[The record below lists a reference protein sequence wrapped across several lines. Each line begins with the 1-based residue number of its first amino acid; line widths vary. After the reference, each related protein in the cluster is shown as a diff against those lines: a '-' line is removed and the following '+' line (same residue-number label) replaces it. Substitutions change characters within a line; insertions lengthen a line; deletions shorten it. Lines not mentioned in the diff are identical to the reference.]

1 MANICFVSLKIECRS
16 KRAALKVN
24 AVLTQLKEAADQL
37 RKGFYVGSDRYIFDA
52 AFYVY
57 VKEVSIA
64 YWVKWG
70 YSDEE
75 IIALIKF
82 LNEITPIK
90 SLRLRYEEGGS
101 LEYGE
106 YIYSAGTLSCR
117 ELPVLHYSD
126 ATGSDSDQELL
137 QRAFERYET
146 TRVVPY
152 SHYILKKYNKATK
165 MA

>member
-24 AVLTQLKEAADQL
+24 AVLTQLKEAADQQ
-37 RKGFYVGSDRYIFDA
+37 RKGFYAGSDRYIFDA

-57 VKEVSIA
+57 DKEVSMA

-70 YSDEE
+70 YSDKE
-75 IIALIKF
+75 IIVLIKF

-117 ELPVLHYSD
+117 ELPVENYPD
-126 ATGSDSDQELL
+126 ATDNDSDQEHL
-137 QRAFERYET
+137 QQAFEQYGT
-146 TRVVPY
+146 TRENPF
-152 SHYILKKYNKATK
+152 S
-165 MA
+165 

>member
-1 MANICFVSLKIECRS
+1 MANICFASSKIECRS
-16 KRAALKVN
+16 KRAAIKVN
-24 AVLTQLKEAADQL
+24 AVLMQLKEAADQQ
-37 RKGFYVGSDRYIFDA
+37 RKGFYAGSDRYIFDA

-57 VKEVSIA
+57 EKEVSMA

-117 ELPVLHYSD
+117 ELPVSHYPD
-126 ATGSDSDQELL
+126 ATDSDSDQELL
-137 QRAFERYET
+137 QQAFERYGAIREI
-146 TRVVPY
+146 PF
-152 SHYILKKYNKATK
+152 L
-165 MA
+165 

>member
-24 AVLTQLKEAADQL
+24 AVLTQLKEAADQQ
-37 RKGFYVGSDRYIFDA
+37 RKGFYAGSDRYIFDA

-57 VKEVSIA
+57 EKEVSMA

-75 IIALIKF
+75 VIALIKF

-90 SLRLRYEEGGS
+90 SLQLHYEEGGS

-117 ELPVLHYSD
+117 ELPVEHYPD
-126 ATGSDSDQELL
+126 ATDSDSDQEHL
-137 QRAFERYET
+137 QQAFERYGTIRTISQEQ
-146 TRVVPY
+146 
-152 SHYILKKYNKATK
+152 
-165 MA
+165 

>member
-24 AVLTQLKEAADQL
+24 AVLTQLKEAADQQ
-37 RKGFYVGSDRYIFDA
+37 RKGFYAGSDRYIFDA

-57 VKEVSIA
+57 EKEVSMA

-75 IIALIKF
+75 VIALIKF

-90 SLRLRYEEGGS
+90 SLLSVMKKAAVWSMENTFILPE
-101 LEYGE
+101 LFL
-106 YIYSAGTLSCR
+106 AGNFLFRIILMQPTVILTRNTCNR
-117 ELPVLHYSD
+117 HLNDMEQ
-126 ATGSDSDQELL
+126 QE
-137 QRAFERYET
+137 RFH
-146 TRVVPY
+146 
-152 SHYILKKYNKATK
+152 SHDTS
-165 MA
+165 

>member
-24 AVLTQLKEAADQL
+24 AVLTQLKEAADQQ
-37 RKGFYVGSDRYIFDA
+37 RKGFYAGSDRYIFDA

-57 VKEVSIA
+57 EKEVSMV

-70 YSDEE
+70 YQDAEV
-75 IIALIKF
+75 IALIKF

-90 SLRLRYEEGGS
+90 SLLLRYEEGGS

-117 ELPVLHYSD
+117 DFLFRIIPMQPT
-126 ATGSDSDQELL
+126 ATPIRNSCNRHLSNMEQQE
-137 QRAFERYET
+137 RF
-146 TRVVPY
+146 
-152 SHYILKKYNKATK
+152 HFYNTSRK
-165 MA
+165 MK

>member
-1 MANICFVSLKIECRS
+1 MANICFVSLKVECRS

-24 AVLTQLKEAADQL
+24 AVLTQLKEAADQQ
-37 RKGFYVGSDRYIFDA
+37 RKGFYAGSDRYIFGA

-57 VKEVSIA
+57 DKEVSMV

-75 IIALIKF
+75 VIALIKF
-82 LNEITPIK
+82 LNEISPIK
-90 SLRLRYEEGGS
+90 SLQLHYEEGGS

-117 ELPVLHYSD
+117 ELPVSHYPD
-126 ATGSDSDQELL
+126 ATDSDSDQEHL
-137 QRAFERYET
+137 QQAFERYGT
-146 TRVVPY
+146 TREIPF
-152 SHYILKKYNKATK
+152 L
-165 MA
+165 

>member
-1 MANICFVSLKIECRS
+1 MANICFVSLKIEFRS

-24 AVLTQLKEAADQL
+24 AFLTQLKEAADQQ
-37 RKGFYVGSDRYIFDA
+37 RKGFYAGSDRYIFDA

-57 VKEVSIA
+57 EKEVSMA

-75 IIALIKF
+75 VIALIKF

-90 SLRLRYEEGGS
+90 SLLLHYEEGGS

-117 ELPVLHYSD
+117 ELPVEHYPD
-126 ATGSDSDQELL
+126 ATDSDSDQEHL
-137 QRAFERYET
+137 QQAFERYGT
-146 TRVVPY
+146 TREIPF
-152 SHYILKKYNKATK
+152 S
-165 MA
+165 

>member
-16 KRAALKVN
+16 NRAAFKVN
-24 AVLTQLKEAADQL
+24 AVLTQLKEAADQQ
-37 RKGFYVGSDRYIFDA
+37 RKGFYAGSDRYIFDA

-57 VKEVSIA
+57 EKEVSMA

-75 IIALIKF
+75 VIALIKF
-82 LNEITPIK
+82 LNEISPIK
-90 SLRLRYEEGGS
+90 ALQLHYEEGGS

-117 ELPVLHYSD
+117 ELPVSHYPD
-126 ATGSDSDQELL
+126 ATDSDSDQELL
-137 QRAFERYET
+137 QQAFERYG
-146 TRVVPY
+146 
-152 SHYILKKYNKATK
+152 TK
-165 MA
+165 RLIPFS

>member
-24 AVLTQLKEAADQL
+24 AVLTQLKEAADQQ
-37 RKGFYVGSDRYIFDA
+37 RKGFYAGSDRYIFDA

-57 VKEVSIA
+57 EKEVSMV

-75 IIALIKF
+75 VIALIKF
-82 LNEITPIK
+82 LNEISPIK
-90 SLRLRYEEGGS
+90 SLLLHYEEGGS

-117 ELPVLHYSD
+117 ELPVEHYPD
-126 ATGSDSDQELL
+126 ATDSDSDQEHL
-137 QRAFERYET
+137 QQAFERYG
-146 TRVVPY
+146 
-152 SHYILKKYNKATK
+152 TK
-165 MA
+165 RLIPFL

>member
-16 KRAALKVN
+16 QRAALKVN
-24 AVLTQLKEAADQL
+24 AVLTQLKEAADQQ
-37 RKGFYVGSDRYIFDA
+37 RKGFYASSDRYIFDA

-57 VKEVSIA
+57 EKEVSMA

-70 YSDEE
+70 YSDKE

-90 SLRLRYEEGGS
+90 SLRLHYEEGGS

-117 ELPVLHYSD
+117 ELPVSHYPD
-126 ATGSDSDQELL
+126 ATDSDSDQERL
-137 QRAFERYET
+137 QQAFERYGT
-146 TRVVPY
+146 IRQIPF
-152 SHYILKKYNKATK
+152 S
-165 MA
+165 

>member
-16 KRAALKVN
+16 KRAAIKVN
-24 AVLTQLKEAADQL
+24 AVLTQLKEAADQQ
-37 RKGFYVGSDRYIFDA
+37 RKGFYAGFDRYIFDA

-57 VKEVSIA
+57 EKEVSMA

-75 IIALIKF
+75 VIALIKF
-82 LNEITPIK
+82 LNEISPIK
-90 SLRLRYEEGGS
+90 SLQLHYEEGGS

-117 ELPVLHYSD
+117 ELPVSHYPD
-126 ATGSDSDQELL
+126 ATDSDSDQEHL
-137 QRAFERYET
+137 QQAFERYGT
-146 TRVVPY
+146 TREIPF
-152 SHYILKKYNKATK
+152 L
-165 MA
+165 

>member
-16 KRAALKVN
+16 NRAALKVN
-24 AVLTQLKEAADQL
+24 AVLTQLKEAADQQ
-37 RKGFYVGSDRYIFDA
+37 RKGFYAGSDRYIFDA

-57 VKEVSIA
+57 EKEVSMA

-75 IIALIKF
+75 VIALIKF

-90 SLRLRYEEGGS
+90 SLQLHYEEGGS

-117 ELPVLHYSD
+117 ELPVSHYPD
-126 ATGSDSDQELL
+126 ATDSDSDQEHL
-137 QRAFERYET
+137 QQAFERYGT
-146 TRVVPY
+146 TREIPF
-152 SHYILKKYNKATK
+152 S
-165 MA
+165 

>member
-16 KRAALKVN
+16 KRAAIKVN
-24 AVLTQLKEAADQL
+24 AVLTQLKEAADQQ
-37 RKGFYVGSDRYIFDA
+37 RKGFYAGSDRYIFDA

-57 VKEVSIA
+57 EKVVSMA

-75 IIALIKF
+75 VITLIKF

-90 SLRLRYEEGGS
+90 SLLLHYEEGGS

-117 ELPVLHYSD
+117 ELPVSHYPD
-126 ATGSDSDQELL
+126 ATDSDSDQEHL
-137 QRAFERYET
+137 QQAFERYGTIREI
-146 TRVVPY
+146 PFE
-152 SHYILKKYNKATK
+152 I
-165 MA
+165 

>member
-1 MANICFVSLKIECRS
+1 MANICFVSLKIKCRS

-24 AVLTQLKEAADQL
+24 AALTQLKEAADQQ
-37 RKGFYVGSDRYIFDA
+37 RKGFYAGSDRYIFDV

-57 VKEVSIA
+57 EKEVSMA

-75 IIALIKF
+75 VIALIKF
-82 LNEITPIK
+82 LNEISSIK
-90 SLRLRYEEGGS
+90 SLQLHYEEGGS

-117 ELPVLHYSD
+117 ELPVSHYPD
-126 ATGSDSDQELL
+126 ATDSDSDQELL
-137 QRAFERYET
+137 QQVFEQYGLQKE
-146 TRVVPY
+146 
-152 SHYILKKYNKATK
+152 K
-165 MA
+165 

>member
-1 MANICFVSLKIECRS
+1 MANICFVSLRIECRS

-24 AVLTQLKEAADQL
+24 AVLTQLKDAAAQQ
-37 RKGFYVGSDRYIFDA
+37 RKGFYAGSDRYIFDA

-57 VKEVSIA
+57 EKEVSMA

-75 IIALIKF
+75 VIALIKF
-82 LNEITPIK
+82 LNEISPIK
-90 SLRLRYEEGGS
+90 SLQLHYEEGGS

-117 ELPVLHYSD
+117 ELPVSHYPD
-126 ATGSDSDQELL
+126 ATDSDSDQELL
-137 QRAFERYET
+137 QQAFERYGT
-146 TRVVPY
+146 TREIPLV
-152 SHYILKKYNKATK
+152 L
-165 MA
+165 

>member
-24 AVLTQLKEAADQL
+24 AVLTQLKEAADQQ
-37 RKGFYVGSDRYIFDA
+37 RKGFYAGSDRYIFDA

-57 VKEVSIA
+57 EKEVSMA

-75 IIALIKF
+75 VIALIKF

-90 SLRLRYEEGGS
+90 SLRLHYEEGGS

-117 ELPVLHYSD
+117 ELPVSHYPD
-126 ATGSDSDQELL
+126 ATDSDSDQEHL
-137 QRAFERYET
+137 QQAFERYGT
-146 TRVVPY
+146 TREIPF
-152 SHYILKKYNKATK
+152 S
-165 MA
+165 

>member
-16 KRAALKVN
+16 KRAAIKVN
-24 AVLTQLKEAADQL
+24 AVLMQLKEAADQQ
-37 RKGFYVGSDRYIFDA
+37 RKGFYAGSDRYIFDA
-52 AFYVY
+52 ALYVY
-57 VKEVSIA
+57 EKEVSIA

-70 YSDEE
+70 YSYEE

-90 SLRLRYEEGGS
+90 SLLLRYDEGGS

-117 ELPVLHYSD
+117 ELPVSHYPD
-126 ATGSDSDQELL
+126 ATDRDSNQERL
-137 QRAFERYET
+137 QQAFEQYGT
-146 TRVVPY
+146 TRLIPF
-152 SHYILKKYNKATK
+152 S
-165 MA
+165 

>member
-24 AVLTQLKEAADQL
+24 AVLMQLKEAADQHS
-37 RKGFYVGSDRYIFDA
+37 KGFYAGSDRYIFDA

-57 VKEVSIA
+57 EKEVSMA

-75 IIALIKF
+75 VIALIKF

-90 SLRLRYEEGGS
+90 SLLLHYEEGGS

-106 YIYSAGTLSCR
+106 YIYSDGTILVGNCLFR
-117 ELPVLHYSD
+117 IIPMPPTAIPIRDTCNRHLNDMEQQDCFH
-126 ATGSDSDQELL
+126 
-137 QRAFERYET
+137 
-146 TRVVPY
+146 
-152 SHYILKKYNKATK
+152 SHDTS
-165 MA
+165 

>member
-24 AVLTQLKEAADQL
+24 AVLTQLKEAADQQ
-37 RKGFYVGSDRYIFDA
+37 RKGFYAGSDRYIFDA

-57 VKEVSIA
+57 DKEISMA

-70 YSDEE
+70 YSDKE
-75 IIALIKF
+75 IIALIQF

-90 SLRLRYEEGGS
+90 SLRLHYEEGGS

-117 ELPVLHYSD
+117 ELPVSHYPD
-126 ATGSDSDQELL
+126 ATDSDSDQELL
-137 QRAFERYET
+137 QQAFERYGT
-146 TRVVPY
+146 MRLIPF
-152 SHYILKKYNKATK
+152 S
-165 MA
+165 

>member
-24 AVLTQLKEAADQL
+24 AVLTQLKEAADQQ
-37 RKGFYVGSDRYIFDA
+37 RKGFYAGSDRYIFDA

-57 VKEVSIA
+57 EKEVSMA

-75 IIALIKF
+75 VIALIKF
-82 LNEITPIK
+82 LNEISPIK
-90 SLRLRYEEGGS
+90 SLQLHYEEGGS

-117 ELPVLHYSD
+117 ELPVSHYPD
-126 ATGSDSDQELL
+126 ATDSDSDQEHL
-137 QRAFERYET
+137 QQAFERYGT
-146 TRVVPY
+146 TREIPFV
-152 SHYILKKYNKATK
+152 L
-165 MA
+165 

>member
-1 MANICFVSLKIECRS
+1 MANICFVSLKIECRN

-24 AVLTQLKEAADQL
+24 AVLTQLKEAADQQ
-37 RKGFYVGSDRYIFDA
+37 RKGFYAGSDRYIFDA

-57 VKEVSIA
+57 EKDVSMA

-75 IIALIKF
+75 VIALIKF
-82 LNEITPIK
+82 LNEISPIK
-90 SLRLRYEEGGS
+90 SLQLHYEEGGS

-117 ELPVLHYSD
+117 ELPIEHYPD
-126 ATGSDSDQELL
+126 ATDSDSDQEHL
-137 QRAFERYET
+137 QQAFERYGT
-146 TRVVPY
+146 TREIPFV
-152 SHYILKKYNKATK
+152 L
-165 MA
+165 

>member
-24 AVLTQLKEAADQL
+24 AVLTQLKEAADQQ
-37 RKGFYVGSDRYIFDA
+37 RKGFYAGSDRYIFDA

-57 VKEVSIA
+57 EREVSMA

-75 IIALIKF
+75 VIALIKF
-82 LNEITPIK
+82 LNEISPIK
-90 SLRLRYEEGGS
+90 SLQLHYEEGGS

-117 ELPVLHYSD
+117 ELPVSHYPD
-126 ATGSDSDQELL
+126 ATDSDSDQEHL
-137 QRAFERYET
+137 QQAFERYGT
-146 TRVVPY
+146 TREIPF
-152 SHYILKKYNKATK
+152 S
-165 MA
+165 

>member
-24 AVLTQLKEAADQL
+24 AVLTQLKEAADQQ
-37 RKGFYVGSDRYIFDA
+37 RKGFYAGSDRYIFDA

-57 VKEVSIA
+57 EKEVSMA

-75 IIALIKF
+75 VIALIKF
-82 LNEITPIK
+82 LNEISPIK
-90 SLRLRYEEGGS
+90 SLQLHYEEGGS

-117 ELPVLHYSD
+117 ELPVEHYPD
-126 ATGSDSDQELL
+126 ATDSDSDQEHL
-137 QRAFERYET
+137 QQAFERYGT
-146 TRVVPY
+146 TREIPF
-152 SHYILKKYNKATK
+152 S
-165 MA
+165 

>member
-16 KRAALKVN
+16 NRAALKVN
-24 AVLTQLKEAADQL
+24 AVLTQLKEADDQQ
-37 RKGFYVGSDRYIFDA
+37 RKGFYAGSDRYIFDA

-57 VKEVSIA
+57 EKEVSMA

-90 SLRLRYEEGGS
+90 SLLSVMKKAAVWSMENTFILPE
-101 LEYGE
+101 LFL
-106 YIYSAGTLSCR
+106 AGNFLFRIIPMQPTAIPIRNTCNRHLSDM
-117 ELPVLHYSD
+117 E
-126 ATGSDSDQELL
+126 Q
-137 QRAFERYET
+137 
-146 TRVVPY
+146 
-152 SHYILKKYNKATK
+152 
-165 MA
+165 